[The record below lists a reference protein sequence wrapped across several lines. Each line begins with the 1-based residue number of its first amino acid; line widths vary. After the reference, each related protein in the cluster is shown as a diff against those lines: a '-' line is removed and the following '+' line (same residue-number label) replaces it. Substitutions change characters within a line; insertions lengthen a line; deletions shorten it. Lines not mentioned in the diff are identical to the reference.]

1 MYAGDVVLLELNEAI
16 EFNEVVASS
25 CLSDEPVDSNK
36 ESCVTVS
43 WLHDKGK
50 YFTVFHWN
58 SN

>member
-1 MYAGDVVLLELNEAI
+1 MYAGDVVLLELDKAI
-16 EFNEVVASS
+16 EFNEAVTSS

-36 ESCVTVS
+36 ESCVTVF

-50 YFTVFHWN
+50 YFSVFYWN